1 MLMRWVYPFILD
13 KTKYW
18 LSISFCEAQN
28 ILIIS
33 KSLVTIVYFSV
44 FTCVY
49 VVHMCMY
56 FFACLCMHVEHA
68 LMCTCVCASVCNIC
82 CTSVCVHVEI
92 WGCCWK
98 LPWSLGRVH
107 RVRVSQST
115 LGLADMTTFLT
126 SLLWHPLFQ
135 SSEAGIAGRSPCL
148 PGVYVGF
155 WGSKLRSS
163 LPAFDWYWDFVIVSD
178 EDSILHK
185 HVTVVFWRSACFW
198 GRNGRAVDLG
208 EKGS

>member
-18 LSISFCEAQN
+18 LSISFCEAQS

-49 VVHMCMY
+49 VVYMCMY

-82 CTSVCVHVEI
+82 VHICLSACGDLRLLLETPLVSSWPCSPSQGLSVNPRPCWYDYFSYQLALASPVSVL
-92 WGCCWK
+92 WGWNCRQVTMPTRRLCG
-98 LPWSLGRVH
+98 LLGIQTQVF
-107 RVRVSQST
+107 T
-115 LGLADMTTFLT
+115 
-126 SLLWHPLFQ
+126 
-135 SSEAGIAGRSPCL
+135 PCL
-148 PGVYVGF
+148 WLILRF
-155 WGSKLRSS
+155 CNCQWWG
-163 LPAFDWYWDFVIVSD
+163 
-178 EDSILHK
+178 
-185 HVTVVFWRSACFW
+185 
-198 GRNGRAVDLG
+198 
-208 EKGS
+208 